1 MIAIMKKYPQSEFA
15 VKGYTDNS
23 GSVSG
28 NLKLSS
34 SRANAVKDYLIANG
48 IPAARLTATGFGQD
62 SPIASNKT
70 RAGRVQNR
78 RVEVKVTN

>member
-1 MIAIMKKYPQSEFA
+1 
-15 VKGYTDNS
+15 
-23 GSVSG
+23 
-28 NLKLSS
+28 
-34 SRANAVKDYLIANG
+34 VKDYLVANG
-48 IPAARLTATGFGQD
+48 IDAARLTAAGFGQD

>member
-1 MIAIMKKYPQSEFA
+1 MNEYPQAEFA
-15 VKGYTDNS
+15 IKGFTDNS
-23 GSVSG
+23 GSISG
-28 NLKLSS
+28 NLKLSN
-34 SRANAVKDYLIANG
+34 SRANAVKDYLLANG
-48 IPAARLTATGFGQD
+48 VAAARLTAAGFGQD

>member
-1 MIAIMKKYPQSEFA
+1 M
-15 VKGYTDNS
+15 
-23 GSVSG
+23 
-28 NLKLSS
+28 
-34 SRANAVKDYLIANG
+34 KDYLIANG

>member
-1 MIAIMKKYPQSEFA
+1 M
-15 VKGYTDNS
+15 
-23 GSVSG
+23 
-28 NLKLSS
+28 
-34 SRANAVKDYLIANG
+34 KDYLIANG
-48 IPAARLTATGFGQD
+48 IPAARLTAVGFGQD